1 MRVRV
6 GAQHSS
12 FPGALIVPPVPHAP
26 IVSVYGPAAHCNGA
40 VRSQQTDKHEVPAAR
55 VPMTPELITAI
66 SSVVIAVLALATG
79 VYQSALTRRHNRQS
93 VRPVLEF
100 GSAFRKGESAG
111 LLLANFGLGPAII
124 DKSSVSVDGHYVGP
138 FNKTTINHIRGSERP
153 RPSAQTGFDKGAV
166 VGADFRGF
174 LLRVD
179 DFDFARQWHADFA
192 NLIEARIDVEFVYS
206 SLYGGEKFLATWS
219 CGESDESEA

>member
-66 SSVVIAVLALATG
+66 SSVVIAVLALVNRRLPIGTNSATRPQMSG
-79 VYQSALTRRHNRQS
+79 RYLSSARRSERANPQVFCWPILDWDQLSSINRQCRWTVITSDRSTRRRSITFADPGRGPLHRQAS
-93 VRPVLEF
+93 
-100 GSAFRKGESAG
+100 
-111 LLLANFGLGPAII
+111 
-124 DKSSVSVDGHYVGP
+124 
-138 FNKTTINHIRGSERP
+138 IRGRWS
-153 RPSAQTGFDKGAV
+153 G
-166 VGADFRGF
+166 
-174 LLRVD
+174 
-179 DFDFARQWHADFA
+179 
-192 NLIEARIDVEFVYS
+192 RI
-206 SLYGGEKFLATWS
+206 
-219 CGESDESEA
+219 SEASYSESTTSILHANGMRTSQI